1 MATAMKRRNAMIDND
16 CHDNNDIIHI
26 KRQDNNQHSPSLGI
40 PGTFGLILFFGVCY
54 LISQVW
60 NAIENWQLY
69 EAPAKYVLFIYHYM
83 IYEPLAFGKT
93 INDFLIVNTLT
104 PFDNLNFVIK
114 WAFVILYYFGL
125 FCVYLKYVSFLK
137 IVGYKK
143 YRFLIILS
151 PAIFLM
157 VYYSIEWL
165 FS

>member
-1 MATAMKRRNAMIDND
+1 FTKYYCLLFSIELYYS
-16 CHDNNDIIHI
+16 
-26 KRQDNNQHSPSLGI
+26 KT
-40 PGTFGLILFFGVCY
+40 PGTFGLIFFFGVCY
-54 LISQVW
+54 LISQIW

-83 IYEPLAFGKT
+83 VYEPLAFGKT

-137 IVGYKK
+137 NVGYKK
-143 YRFLIILS
+143 YRFLILLS
-151 PAIFLM
+151 PAILLM